1 MFKKILIFILVAT
14 MLSFT
19 SCTIVDVID
28 HGNSNEETGESQ
40 KEYTPW
46 GCWYSAE
53 TLGAIEFIEGS
64 NVAKLYLL
72 TAGYYEYNTVT
83 EALYSY
89 DGDATL
95 TVTYDDTTLIFTF
108 NKFTNTLMSTN
119 VIYTHV
125 NYAPTKHPVYSYPD
139 YPNMDIDTYISIGDI
154 DYSSL
159 NVPVLDGTRF
169 EIAKTFYSS
178 QDKIPAVEG
187 IERAAERGDYVN
199 VDYCGYLDG
208 VAFEGGKSENVRL
221 FISDYKNGYIPGFTD
236 GIIGHAVGETFDVNV
251 TFPENYHAT
260 DLAGKAVV
268 FTMTLNSIYD
278 LSLTDEKVAEYE
290 GNEFQTYNAW
300 FEDMKPDV
308 LSSLF
313 VNTLLTATTPK
324 EATIPQETYLYYYQ
338 QEVDQLRSLAYS
350 ENINYELLLYYFQTS
365 EAAIFQE
372 AVNTAVYN
380 MGIYLLAKENE
391 ISWSQEEFDTEYE
404 RFVDEY
410 LKKNEE
416 ATREEACKNADRYAA
431 QIKDALTREKV
442 LGWVFDQIFPTVQE

>member
-1 MFKKILIFILVAT
+1 MFKKILILVLVAA
-14 MLSFT
+14 MLSLA
-19 SCTIVDVID
+19 SCKVVDVID
-28 HGNSNEETGESQ
+28 HGDPKETTEPQ

-72 TAGYYEYNTVT
+72 TAGYYEYNTV
-83 EALYSY
+83 EEVVYSY
-89 DGDATL
+89 DGDATFS
-95 TVTYDDTTLIFTF
+95 VTYDDETLIFTF
-108 NKFTNTLMSTN
+108 NKYANTLMSTN
-119 VIYTHV
+119 VIYTHA

-139 YPNMDIDTYISIGDI
+139 YPNMDVDTYISVGDI

-159 NVPVLDGTRF
+159 VIPVLDGTRF
-169 EIAKTFYSS
+169 EIAKAFYGD
-178 QDKIPAVEG
+178 QDKIPSIEG
-187 IERAAERGDYVN
+187 IERAAEHGDYVN
-199 VDYCGYLDG
+199 IDYCGYLDG
-208 VAFEGGKSENVRL
+208 VPFDGGKAESVRL
-221 FISDYKNGYIPGFTD
+221 LISDYQNRFIPGFTD
-236 GIIGHAVGETFDVNV
+236 GIIGHTVGETFDVNV
-251 TFPENYHAT
+251 TFPENYHAA

-278 LSLTDEKVAEYE
+278 LSLTDEKVAEYK
-290 GNEFQTYNAW
+290 GNEFQTYNTW

-308 LSSLF
+308 VNSLF
-313 VNTLLTATTPK
+313 FNALLTATTPK
-324 EATIPQETYLYYYQ
+324 DASIPQETYLYYYQ
-338 QEVDQLRSLAYS
+338 QEIDQLRALAYS

-380 MGIYLLAKENE
+380 MGIYLLAQKNE
-391 ISWSQEEFDTEYE
+391 LSWSQEEFDTEYE

-410 LKKNEE
+410 LKKNEN
-416 ATREEACKNADRYAA
+416 ATREEACKNADQYAA

-442 LGWVFDQIFPTVQE
+442 LNWVFEQIFPTSQQ

>member
-1 MFKKILIFILVAT
+1 
-14 MLSFT
+14 
-19 SCTIVDVID
+19 
-28 HGNSNEETGESQ
+28 
-40 KEYTPW
+40 
-46 GCWYSAE
+46 
-53 TLGAIEFIEGS
+53 
-64 NVAKLYLL
+64 
-72 TAGYYEYNTVT
+72 
-83 EALYSY
+83 
-89 DGDATL
+89 
-95 TVTYDDTTLIFTF
+95 
-108 NKFTNTLMSTN
+108 
-119 VIYTHV
+119 
-125 NYAPTKHPVYSYPD
+125 
-139 YPNMDIDTYISIGDI
+139 
-154 DYSSL
+154 
-159 NVPVLDGTRF
+159 
-169 EIAKTFYSS
+169 
-178 QDKIPAVEG
+178 
-187 IERAAERGDYVN
+187 
-199 VDYCGYLDG
+199 
-208 VAFEGGKSENVRL
+208 
-221 FISDYKNGYIPGFTD
+221 
-236 GIIGHAVGETFDVNV
+236 
-251 TFPENYHAT
+251 
-260 DLAGKAVV
+260 
-268 FTMTLNSIYD
+268 MTLNSIYD

-313 VNTLLTATTPK
+313 VNTLLSATTPK